1 MALINQDGKYIK
13 LYQDGSYEIFASEA
27 TRDLQKA
34 ATSKEL
40 ILAKYLEVILNLE
53 KQEEFHYY
61 DPEAFDKEYSA
72 WAAEYQTYLYNLSAG
87 ISGEEYPLMASIYPD
102 VSNSIPSVIERGMI
116 RTNCSTLEDIY
127 VEFKKQKYWGET
139 QDA

>member
-1 MALINQDGKYIK
+1 MALINQDGNYIK
-13 LYQDGSYEIFASEA
+13 IYQDGRYEIFASEDA
-27 TRDLQKA
+27 RIQQKA

-40 ILAKYLEVILNLE
+40 ILAKYLEVLLNLE
-53 KQEEFHYY
+53 KQDEFHYY
-61 DPEAFDKEYSA
+61 DEEAFEKEYSA
-72 WAAEYQTYLYNLSAG
+72 WAAEYQNYLYNLSAG
-87 ISGEEYPLMASIYPD
+87 ISGEEYPLMASIYPE
-102 VSNSIPSVIERGMI
+102 VSSSIPAVIERGMI

>member
-13 LYQDGSYEIFASEA
+13 VYQDGSYEIFASEDA
-27 TRDLQKA
+27 RTRQKA

-40 ILAKYLEVILNLE
+40 ILAKYLEVLLNLE
-53 KQEEFHYY
+53 KQEELHYY
-61 DPEAFDKEYSA
+61 DPEAFEEEYSP
-72 WAAEYQTYLYNLSAG
+72 WAAEYQKYLYNLGAG
-87 ISGEEYPLMASIYPD
+87 ISGEEYPLMASIYPE

-116 RTNCSTLEDIY
+116 RTSCSTLEDVY
-127 VEFKKQKYWGET
+127 VEFKKQNYWGET